1 MSDIILLDGG
11 MGQELLRRSVQPAH
25 PLWSAKV
32 LMDEPEIVQ
41 AVHEDFILAGARVI
55 TLNTYSA
62 TPERLEAEG
71 RPDLFAPLQT
81 RAIDLARA
89 AATAQGGGVRI
100 GGCLPPLYSSY
111 QPHLAEDYDTILGLY
126 RRIVAA
132 QRDHVDLF
140 QCETLSSVNEARA
153 ALTAALESGLP
164 VWLGLSVRDDDSR
177 CLRSGEPLAGALAE
191 LVPMGPEAVLLNCS
205 IPEAITTALPE
216 VIATGLPA
224 GAYANGF
231 TSISALKQGGTVDVL
246 KAREDL
252 TPEVYGRHALGWV
265 ASGARI
271 VGGCCEV
278 GPAHIAHLSR
288 ALEDSGHRLCGALS

>member
-1 MSDIILLDGG
+1 MSGIVLLDGG
-11 MGQELLRRSVQPAH
+11 MGQELLRRSAQPAH

-41 AVHEDFILAGARVI
+41 AVHEDYIRAGARVI

-81 RAIDLARA
+81 RAIELARA
-89 AATAQGGGVRI
+89 AVAAQGGGVRI

-132 QRDHVDLF
+132 EKEHVDLF
-140 QCETLSSVNEARA
+140 QCETLSSINEARA
-153 ALTAALESGLP
+153 ALSAALESGLP

-205 IPEAITTALPE
+205 IPEAITAALPE

-231 TSISALKQGGTVDVL
+231 TGVSALKQGGTVDVL

-252 TPEVYGRHALGWV
+252 TPEVYGEHALGWV
-265 ASGARI
+265 AAGARI
-271 VGGCCEV
+271 IGGCCEV

-288 ALEDSGHRLCGALS
+288 ALREAGHVPCGGVA